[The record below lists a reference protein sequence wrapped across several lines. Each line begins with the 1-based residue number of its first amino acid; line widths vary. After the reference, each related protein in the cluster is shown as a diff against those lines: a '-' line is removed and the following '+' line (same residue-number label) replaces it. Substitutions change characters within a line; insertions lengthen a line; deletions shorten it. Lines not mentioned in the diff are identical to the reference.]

1 MKKLFLAAVMVASA
15 TFAHAADPYFQV
27 SNSWQENRVTN
38 ANSIAP
44 DVVVGVK
51 EGNWQYSG
59 MAQFSQAEWGNG
71 TITNSVEGRVR
82 YNFNPMT
89 VFKVRPWTQ
98 VRIGDQITSTNNFAY
113 YAADLGLTVP
123 VIRTVDLD
131 FTYRYRNA
139 FDTANNFQ
147 TNRYGIEG
155 KLKMTN
161 KDTVGVRY
169 TQSYGDSETNAWR
182 LQYTRAF

>member
-1 MKKLFLAAVMVASA
+1 MKKLFLAALMVASVTLA
-15 TFAHAADPYFQV
+15 QAADPYFQV
-27 SNSWQENRVTN
+27 SINWQENRVTH
-38 ANSIAP
+38 ANGIAP
-44 DVVVGVK
+44 DVVIGVK

-59 MAQFSQAEWGNG
+59 MAQFSQAEIGNG
-71 TITNSVEGRVR
+71 ALTNSVEGRVR
-82 YNFNPMT
+82 YNFNPITM
-89 VFKVRPWTQ
+89 FKVRPWTQ
-98 VRIGDQITSTNNFAY
+98 VRIGEQITSTNNFSY
-113 YAADLGLTVP
+113 YATDLGLTVP
-123 VIRTVDLD
+123 VIRTFDLD

-147 TNRYGIEG
+147 TNLYGVEG
-155 KLKMTN
+155 KLKMTD